1 MPTISCF
8 YINYNRDPIN
18 IIFIKYENFVKVIF
32 NRRAVILTNNQFVSS
47 EELFNTYLIS
57 LILTE
62 DTSKIDRVNIDN
74 KIYYGVSTMRYW
86 KNLYLTNFYKI
97 ISLEKSA
104 HRNPLNSLEPKRAS
118 GHKKY
123 SKFMRYFCNSYCY
136 EGYEGYI
143 VRPCQLLKE
152 YCFIETEEAKKLIEH
167 QTQVEALI
175 FVLHNYGRDVYTA
188 INKYIKL

>member
-32 NRRAVILTNNQFVSS
+32 NRRAVILTNNQLVSS

-57 LILTE
+57 LILTK

-86 KNLYLTNFYKI
+86 KNVYLVMYHKI
-97 ISLEKSA
+97 IFLQKFY
-104 HRNPLNSLEPKRAS
+104 HKNPFYSKEPKRS
-118 GHKKY
+118 TSMKKIN
-123 SKFMRYFCNSYCY
+123 KFMKSFYYLY
-136 EGYEGYI
+136 KEGYI
-143 VRPCQLLKE
+143 INPVFVFHE
-152 YCFIETEEAKKLIEH
+152 YYKNETIEISEFINRRVDYNNKIIILTNI
-167 QTQVEALI
+167 
-175 FVLHNYGRDVYTA
+175 LHNYGYDVYYS
-188 INKYIKL
+188 IKKYLF